1 MRKVQGERGSLSLI
15 HIWFNTFV
23 YAEVGPFPQIVN
35 AMVAVS
41 AIATTFATFFFGTL
55 SDRAGKRKPFISIGY
70 IIWGIFTIAFGLT
83 GLLTKF
89 TMNIWALAT
98 VIVLADTV
106 MSFFGSMGNDAG
118 FNAWTADL
126 ISDDNKGA
134 IEMCIRDRHMHP
146 LLIFYR
152 YIHVTL

>member
-1 MRKVQGERGSLSLI
+1 MNNKTKSRRLRFRNILLLWLVGLAGQLCWNLENQ
-15 HIWFNTFV
+15 WFNTFV

-118 FNAWTADL
+118 F
-126 ISDDNKGA
+126 SP
-134 IEMCIRDRHMHP
+134 P
-146 LLIFYR
+146 L
-152 YIHVTL
+152 T